1 MGNAPAESVDISDF
15 ITIPKI
21 PDASNIDPIDK
32 SEFYG
37 DEEYDEDEISD
48 FEELDSLD
56 SDNYK
61 F

>member
-1 MGNAPAESVDISDF
+1 MTPSVS
-15 ITIPKI
+15 
-21 PDASNIDPIDK
+21 ARLAK

-37 DEEYDEDEISD
+37 DEEYNEDEISD
-48 FEELDSLD
+48 FEEMDDLD

>member
-1 MGNAPAESVDISDF
+1 MGNPPAENVDITEF

-21 PDASNIDPIDK
+21 PDANKIEPIDK

-48 FEELDSLD
+48 FEELDNLSND
-56 SDNYK
+56 DY
-61 F
+61 